1 MKKQNLMMSALLMSF
16 LTMFTTSC
24 VQGDL
29 FDELYEDSDGMY
41 LPRKKKGLDYNGPS
55 AQELN
60 AAQSYVNSG
69 SFSPTENECFAC
81 ALYNY
86 SVVEQQNKTPYQ
98 MREYVG
104 KGKFGNTIYWP
115 IFYRNAIL
123 LGGGIE
129 VTSDQESSIISS
141 AVNAQPHSN
150 IPSDR
155 PVIVGINCN
164 HYGLVSRFEFV
175 SDYNKMGIWILDQS
189 GESRYFLDEIDSSYY

>member
-1 MKKQNLMMSALLMSF
+1 MMSALLMSF

-104 KGKFGNTIYWP
+104 KAQKGIILSLTRQILFLLPLI
-115 IFYRNAIL
+115 IL
-123 LGGGIE
+123 LPYI
-129 VTSDQESSIISS
+129 
-141 AVNAQPHSN
+141 
-150 IPSDR
+150 
-155 PVIVGINCN
+155 
-164 HYGLVSRFEFV
+164 
-175 SDYNKMGIWILDQS
+175 MGIDGIMYAGPCADLAAALLSIYLVVKEVNILKQK
-189 GESRYFLDEIDSSYY
+189 EAIHAQ